1 MLAGERERAE
11 SEPKNLTKR
20 DSEQNKHE
28 INRERDGRQKTAE
41 SLPEVDR
48 REPAAAAAA
57 GREERVREGAQR
69 GEDRRFEI
77 RASDWRCQVFVI
89 KM

>member
-11 SEPKNLTKR
+11 SEPKNLTKK

-28 INRERDGRQKTAE
+28 INTERERDGRQKTAE

-48 REPAAAAAA
+48 REPAAAAAAAA

-77 RASDWRCQVFVI
+77 RA
-89 KM
+89 

>member
-1 MLAGERERAE
+1 MRLTERE
-11 SEPKNLTKR
+11 
-20 DSEQNKHE
+20 
-28 INRERDGRQKTAE
+28 RERDGRQKTAE

-48 REPAAAAAA
+48 REPAAAAAAAAAA

-77 RASDWRCQVFVI
+77 RA
-89 KM
+89 

>member
-11 SEPKNLTKR
+11 SEPKNLTKK

-28 INRERDGRQKTAE
+28 INTERERDGRQKTAE

-48 REPAAAAAA
+48 REPAAAAA

-77 RASDWRCQVFVI
+77 RA
-89 KM
+89 